1 MAPNSSDAAP
11 IYDSLV
17 DEHGDVLAE
26 ARRAAEEAQRTTNRT
41 LYVKGPAPE
50 QHTQPAAPATVRTGP
65 SQPPAQPPPHQPV
78 QPAPH
83 HPVQPEYEHP
93 APQGELPGA
102 WPYEPH
108 ARSGWTS

>member
-26 ARRAAEEAQRTTNRT
+26 ARRAAEEAQRTTSRT
-41 LYVKGPAPE
+41 LYIKGPAPE
-50 QHTQPAAPATVRTGP
+50 QHSQPTAPATVRTGP
-65 SQPPAQPPPHQPV
+65 SQAPAQPPPH
-78 QPAPH
+78 
-83 HPVQPEYEHP
+83 HPVQSEYEHP